1 MGKRPIQNSDGIRE
15 KGEKFWNFSQKI
27 FRFFFLMFF
36 HYFIEHKNV
45 TTPPP
50 LNIKK
55 KKKIS
60 LFPNSFDS
68 FVKVSPFVIILPW
81 NFVQIF
87 FRLFFL
93 QEYGHKTFPI
103 YKLDKLLLKFSNDS
117 FFFFFWWVGK
127 TLKLRLHT
135 KLKFKKKK
143 KSWIL
148 DLLVGQC

>member
-36 HYFIEHKNV
+36 HCFIEHKNV

-103 YKLDKLLLKFSNDS
+103 YKLDKLLLKFSND
-117 FFFFFWWVGK
+117 FFFFFLVGGKNIKAK
-127 TLKLRLHT
+127 TSYQIKVQ
-135 KLKFKKKK
+135 KKK